1 VSLNCKNCGA
11 NIDAERGSCPYCG
24 SSNSKALS
32 VPNSDDPRT
41 TTVDAIKSFVDPT
54 SNYRSSENSVKP
66 NFSDGAGSSSGAD
79 KIWIGIGI
87 AILVL
92 LFLSFF

>member
-1 VSLNCKNCGA
+1 MSLNCKNCGA

-24 SSNSKALS
+24 SPNAKTLAVTNSE
-32 VPNSDDPRT
+32 DPRT
-41 TTVDAIKSFVDPT
+41 ATVDAIKSFVDPT

-66 NFSDGAGSSSGAD
+66 NFSDGPGSSSGVD

-87 AILVL
+87 SILVVVF
-92 LFLSFF
+92 LFI